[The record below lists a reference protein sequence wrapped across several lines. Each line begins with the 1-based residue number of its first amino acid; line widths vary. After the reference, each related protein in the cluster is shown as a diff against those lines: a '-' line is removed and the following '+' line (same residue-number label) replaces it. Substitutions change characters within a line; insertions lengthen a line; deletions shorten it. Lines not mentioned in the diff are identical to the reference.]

1 MCRNIHMNKYRSI
14 TEISSRGTVEVI
26 VAEMAPKNVYTQAIR
41 ISTMMSKAFQCSAM
55 LLAGAYANKHIL
67 LSLQWHMQI
76 SSSC

>member
-1 MCRNIHMNKYRSI
+1 MNKYRSI

-26 VAEMAPKNVYTQAIR
+26 AVEMAPNNMHTQAIR
-41 ISTMMSKAFQCSAM
+41 ISTMLSKAFQCSAM
-55 LLAGAYANKHIL
+55 WSAGAYANKHIL